1 MHGLRSSLRAS
12 LVALAAVAIIGGGTG
27 CGEEAA
33 VKKAAEEAKS
43 ASEDAKRAA
52 EGAENTAEEAK
63 SAAEDAK
70 TAAEEAK
77 DATEGH

>member
-1 MHGLRSSLRAS
+1 MQRLRSSFRALLAS
-12 LVALAAVAIIGGGTG
+12 FVALAIIGSGTG

-33 VKKAAEEAKS
+33 VKHAAEEAK
-43 ASEDAKRAA
+43 KAA

-77 DATEGH
+77 DAAEEH

>member
-1 MHGLRSSLRAS
+1 MHGPRRSFRA
-12 LVALAAVAIIGGGTG
+12 LLAALAVLATIGGGAG

-33 VKKAAEEAKS
+33 VKKAAEEAKT
-43 ASEDAKRAA
+43 AA

-77 DATEGH
+77 SAAEDH